1 MNVNPVFLLSL
12 SFIFRLCDASNILLI
27 ALDPA
32 KSHASIFSPIIKGVR
47 GRTVDLESVLMVE
60 IFSC

>member
-1 MNVNPVFLLSL
+1 MNRNSVFLLGL
-12 SFIFRLCDASNILLI
+12 SFVFCLCDASNILLI

-47 GRTVDLESVLMVE
+47 GRTVALESVLNGA
-60 IFSC
+60 